1 MVQIGIRKQSLTILL
16 EQALSVDKQSL
27 GLNYFLFWMKLTF
40 VLARLLFFCSNKIH
54 FHSIEVSV
62 NQFFEHLHVSLWP
75 TLTRNEI
82 HLIMIFDYIHCNKI
96 GQHNFCVIYINKIF
110 SHLFH
115 LYKSFLS
122 VIFCFHHSYSSI
134 VPKKKGSS
142 LVLKI
147 IFF

>member
-1 MVQIGIRKQSLTILL
+1 MTILL

-27 GLNYFLFWMKLTF
+27 GLNYFLFWTKPTF
-40 VLARLLFFCSNKIH
+40 FFCSNKIH
-54 FHSIEVSV
+54 FHSIEISV

-82 HLIMIFDYIHCNKI
+82 HIIMIFDYIHCHKI
-96 GQHNFCVIYINKIF
+96 GQTLDNFCVTYINKSF
-110 SHLFH
+110 SHSFH
-115 LYKSFLS
+115 LYMSFLS
-122 VIFCFHHSYSSI
+122 VIFCFHHSYPSI
-134 VPKKKGSS
+134 VQKKKKKRRPS